1 MPKFYIEPEKI
12 YNFPSEISIVH
23 YSDSILVIAPETAN
37 WIVVNNDNCLNII
50 DFLRQGRTIRE
61 TMVEFKD
68 NMADVK
74 TVITQLEA
82 KDFCNKAVSSVTEE
96 PRSLH
101 LYTTNKCNL
110 NCPHCYMFSGRK
122 NEDELSTDEIFKL
135 FQDFS
140 NSGGHNVTLSGGE
153 PTLRTDFD
161 LLVKAAF
168 ELGLKVR
175 VLTNGSLLTEN
186 RIENISPYLDS
197 IQISIDGFSEASD
210 STIRGKG
217 HFKKAMFAIDSL
229 INKGVSTSVAI
240 TPTLQLLKEHFDEY
254 CSFAREL
261 AKKYSRKNFL
271 VKFSESLLR
280 GRDICPSYKD
290 NEEYYTLIQALRK
303 RLNGQKFEIMSFV
316 HSFHTNTIMD
326 NCMFGVFSIASNG
339 DVYFC
344 ARTNDLKPAANIRTH
359 SFSEIVRLSE
369 TAEKA
374 TMITNLKPCKGC
386 DLRYICGGGCRIDEF
401 KELVDRREFDNI
413 DYESIPAR
421 KCGPTLKNKF
431 YRLMIE
437 SNPYMYS
444 EVKQ

>member
-153 PTLRTDFD
+153 PTLRAIC
-161 LLVKAAF
+161 LAIK
-168 ELGLKVR
+168 K
-175 VLTNGSLLTEN
+175 VLTRWRNYVRRKFFLYAQ
-186 RIENISPYLDS
+186 RIFILCAHNFHAVRKE
-197 IQISIDGFSEASD
+197 FFCFAH
-210 STIRGKG
+210 TI
-217 HFKKAMFAIDSL
+217 
-229 INKGVSTSVAI
+229 
-240 TPTLQLLKEHFDEY
+240 
-254 CSFAREL
+254 
-261 AKKYSRKNFL
+261 
-271 VKFSESLLR
+271 LLR
-280 GRDICPSYKD
+280 C
-290 NEEYYTLIQALRK
+290 
-303 RLNGQKFEIMSFV
+303 
-316 HSFHTNTIMD
+316 
-326 NCMFGVFSIASNG
+326 
-339 DVYFC
+339 
-344 ARTNDLKPAANIRTH
+344 RTNKSAN
-359 SFSEIVRLSE
+359 
-369 TAEKA
+369 
-374 TMITNLKPCKGC
+374 G
-386 DLRYICGGGCRIDEF
+386 
-401 KELVDRREFDNI
+401 
-413 DYESIPAR
+413 
-421 KCGPTLKNKF
+421 
-431 YRLMIE
+431 
-437 SNPYMYS
+437 
-444 EVKQ
+444 